1 MRWARFSSV
10 LVGRKAECAAIDQ
23 VLAGARDGSSGVV
36 VLRGAPGIGKS
47 ALLDYA
53 MTNARDFA
61 IARVTGVESEVG
73 LGFAAIHQLVL
84 PFFDHVVELPEPQ
97 RHALESV
104 FGLAHAA
111 APSSLVVFL
120 AVLTLLD
127 HAASE
132 RPILLVIDDAQWLD
146 DESARVLTFVARRLD
161 ADPIAMLFAVRDT
174 GVGLSDLFKPLP
186 QLVVLGLPEDD
197 ARTLLSAVAESAID
211 AKVADRLVEE
221 TEGNPLALTE
231 VVAELTADQLR
242 GDAPLPEPVP
252 VGPSLQDQFAAR
264 ARLLPPA
271 GRTVLLLASA
281 ERLGDAALLHRA
293 ARLLAA
299 PWEEAVTSIEAAG
312 LVTFAPAVRFRHP
325 LIRSAVY
332 YGAPP
337 AERRRAHR
345 ALADALDSDDL
356 DRRAWHLAAAAAA
369 PDEDVA
375 RALELAGERVFHR
388 GGTQAAAEFLL
399 RASELTPDPVRR
411 VDRLLATVRLRAA
424 EGDAARAQP
433 LLDAVLTRV
442 HDGRQRAEA
451 EWTQGLIWLDEGRG
465 RDAQHAL
472 ARAIAPIE
480 EYDGGFALDT
490 LITAEVA
497 AIYAGS
503 SRDDALVEAVAS
515 TALRLLPEGDAATPA
530 ELLVRGIAVRLTDG
544 YAASASMLR
553 SALAGL
559 RQQVE
564 EAGDIATPNAH
575 ECANLLHLLAVD
587 AAAAILDDAAF
598 EAVTRSWVHF
608 GRRTQ
613 TLTTLPIALDTRS
626 VVEIFAARFRAAAS
640 AIAEAEQILTLVGA
654 RGHIGNPGLGELLLH
669 AYRGDEEETR
679 DAAERRAR
687 DARERGSDGDLDH
700 SRYALAVLDLG
711 SGRYATALEHCR
723 GITDHSVPFSTIS
736 LPVLIESAVR
746 CDDLATATTA
756 LDGFSK
762 RAIAS
767 RSHWAEGLLAC
778 MRALLAPGDE
788 AESQYQVALDRLTRC
803 TVAFDLAR
811 AQLLYG
817 EWLRRAR
824 RRREAREPL
833 RAALECFD
841 GIGARAFAERTRRE
855 LAATGEHSR
864 PRSDVTR
871 GLLTGQEAQIARLVA
886 DGCTN
891 SEIASQ
897 LFISLRTVEYHLN
910 KVYRKLGVNTRTQLA
925 RLERAG

>member
-1 MRWARFSSV
+1 
-10 LVGRKAECAAIDQ
+10 
-23 VLAGARDGSSGVV
+23 LAGARNGSSGVI

-53 MTNARDFA
+53 MTNARDLA
-61 IARVTGVESEVG
+61 IARITGVESEVG
-73 LGFAAIHQLVL
+73 LGFAAVHQLVM
-84 PFFDHVVELPEPQ
+84 PFLAHMIELPDPQ

-104 FGLAHAA
+104 FGLTDGA
-111 APSSLVVFL
+111 APSSLAVFV

-127 HAASE
+127 RAARE

-146 DESARVLTFVARRLD
+146 DESARVLTFVARRLH
-161 ADPIAMLFAVRDT
+161 ADPVAMLFAVRDT
-174 GVGLSDLFKPLP
+174 GVGLPDPFKPLP

-197 ARTLLSAVAESAID
+197 ARTLLTSVAGSAID
-211 AKVADRLVEE
+211 TKVADRLVEE

-231 VVAELTADQLR
+231 VVAELTTEQLR

-252 VGPSLQDQFAAR
+252 VGLSLKDQFAAR

-271 GRTVLLLASA
+271 GRTVLLLAAA
-281 ERLGDAALLHRA
+281 ERLGGPALLHRA
-293 ARLLAA
+293 AGLLGA
-299 PWEEAVTSIEAAG
+299 PWEEAVTSIEATG
-312 LVTFAPAVRFRHP
+312 LVTFAPAVHFRHP

-332 YGAPP
+332 YDAPP
-337 AERRRAHR
+337 AERRRVHR
-345 ALADALDSDDL
+345 ALADALDGDDV
-356 DRRAWHLAAAAAA
+356 DRRAWHRAAAAVA

-375 RALELAGERVFHR
+375 RALELAGVRVFHR

-399 RASELTPDPVRR
+399 RASELTPDPARR
-411 VDRLLATVRLRAA
+411 IDRLLATVRLRAA

-433 LLDAVLTRV
+433 LLDAVLTLV
-442 HDGRQRAEA
+442 HDGHQRAEA
-451 EWTQGLIWLDEGRG
+451 EWTQGLIWLEAGRG
-465 RDAQHAL
+465 RDALHAL
-472 ARAIAPIE
+472 AHAVASIE
-480 EYDGGFALDT
+480 VYDGGFVLDA
-490 LITAEVA
+490 LITAEDA

-503 SRDDALVEAVAS
+503 LRDDALVDTIAS
-515 TALRLLPEGDAATPA
+515 TALRLLPERDSATPA
-530 ELLVRGIAVRLTDG
+530 ELLVAGMAVRLRDG
-544 YAASASMLR
+544 HAASAPMLR

-559 RQQVE
+559 RQQVA
-564 EAGDIATPNAH
+564 EAGEIATPSAH
-575 ECANLLHLLAVD
+575 ERANVLHLLAVN
-587 AAAAILDDAAF
+587 AAGALLDDGALD
-598 EAVTRSWVHF
+598 AVTRSWVHF

-626 VVEIFAARFRAAAS
+626 VAEILAARFRAAAS
-640 AIAEAEQILTLVGA
+640 AIAEAEEILSLVGS

-669 AYRGDEEETR
+669 AYRGDEEKTC

-687 DARERGSDGDLDH
+687 DARERGSGVDLDH

-723 GITDHSVPFSTIS
+723 GITDRSVPFSTIA
-736 LPVLIESAVR
+736 LPVLIEAAVR
-746 CDDLATATTA
+746 CDDLATATSA
-756 LDGFSK
+756 LERFSE
-762 RAIAS
+762 RAMAS
-767 RSHWAEGLLAC
+767 RSHWAGGLLAC
-778 MRALLAPGDE
+778 MRALLAAGDE
-788 AESQYQVALDRLTRC
+788 AESQYRVALERLTRC

-833 RAALECFD
+833 RAALACFD

-864 PRSDVTR
+864 PRSDATR
-871 GLLTGQEAQIARLVA
+871 GLLTEQEAQIARLVA

-891 SEIASQ
+891 SEVASQ
-897 LFISLRTVEYHLN
+897 LFISLSTVEYHLN

-925 RLERAG
+925 RLELAG

>member
-1 MRWARFSSV
+1 V
-10 LVGRKAECAAIDQ
+10 LVGRTAECAAIDQ
-23 VLAGARDGSSGVV
+23 ILAGARNGSSGVIV
-36 VLRGAPGIGKS
+36 VRGAPGIGKS

-73 LGFAAIHQLVL
+73 LGYAAIHQLVL
-84 PFFDHVVELPEPQ
+84 PFLDHVVELPDPQ

-104 FGLAHAA
+104 FGLADGA

-127 HAASE
+127 HAARE
-132 RPILLVIDDAQWLD
+132 RPMLLVIDDAQWLD
-146 DESARVLTFVARRLD
+146 DESARVLTFVARRLH
-161 ADPIAMLFAVRDT
+161 ADPVAMLFAVRDT
-174 GVGLSDLFKPLP
+174 GVGHPDVFKRLP

-197 ARTLLSAVAESAID
+197 ARTLLTSVAGSAID
-211 AKVADRLVEE
+211 VKVADRLVEE

-231 VVAELTADQLR
+231 VVAELTAEQLR

-252 VGPSLQDQFAAR
+252 VGLSLPDQFAAR

-281 ERLGDAALLHRA
+281 ERLGDPALLHRA
-293 ARLLAA
+293 ARLLGAT
-299 PWEEAVTSIEAAG
+299 WEEAVTTIEATG

-332 YGAPP
+332 HGALP

-345 ALADALDSDDL
+345 ALAEALDGDDDV

-369 PDEDVA
+369 PDEEVA
-375 RALELAGERVFHR
+375 RALELAGGRVFHR

-433 LLDAVLTRV
+433 LLDSVLTRV
-442 HDGRQRAEA
+442 HDGHQRVEA

-465 RDAQHAL
+465 RDALHAL
-472 ARAIAPIE
+472 ARAVASIE
-480 EYDGGFALDT
+480 EYDGGFALDA
-490 LITAEVA
+490 LITAEDA

-503 SRDDALVEAVAS
+503 LRDDAPVDAIAS
-515 TALRLLPEGDAATPA
+515 TALRLLPEGDCATPA

-544 YAASASMLR
+544 YAASAPMLR

-564 EAGDIATPNAH
+564 ETGNIATPNAH
-575 ECANLLHLLAVD
+575 ERANVLHLLAVS
-587 AAAAILDDAAF
+587 AAAALLDDGALQ
-598 EAVTRSWVHF
+598 AVTRSWVDF

-626 VVEIFAARFRAAAS
+626 VAEILAARFRAAAS
-640 AIAEAEQILTLVGA
+640 AIAEAEEILSLVGS
-654 RGHIGNPGLGELLLH
+654 RGHIGDPGLGELLLH
-669 AYRGDEEETR
+669 AYRGDEEKTR

-687 DARERGSDGDLDH
+687 DARERGSGGDLDH
-700 SRYALAVLDLG
+700 SRYALAILDLG
-711 SGRYATALEHCR
+711 SGRYVTALEHCR
-723 GITDHSVPFSTIS
+723 GITDHSVPFSTIA
-736 LPVLIESAVR
+736 LPVLIEAAVR
-746 CDDLATATTA
+746 CDELATATTA
-756 LDGFSK
+756 LDRFSA

-767 RSHWAEGLLAC
+767 RSNWAEGLLAC
-778 MRALLAPGDE
+778 MRALLAAGDE

-864 PRSDVTR
+864 PRSDATR

>member
-1 MRWARFSSV
+1 M
-10 LVGRKAECAAIDQ
+10 LVGRTAECAAIDR
-23 VLAGARDGSSGVV
+23 VVASARDGSSGVV
-36 VLRGAPGIGKS
+36 VLRGAAGIGKS

-53 MTNARDFA
+53 MTTAPDFT
-61 IARVTGVESEVG
+61 IARVAGVESEVG

-84 PFFDHVVELPEPQ
+84 PFLDHVVELPEPQ
-97 RHALESV
+97 RRALESV
-104 FGLAHAA
+104 FGLADSA
-111 APSSLVVFL
+111 APSPLVVFL

-127 HAASE
+127 HAARE
-132 RPILLVIDDAQWLD
+132 RPMLLVIDDAQWLD
-146 DESARVLTFVARRLD
+146 DESARVLTFVARRLH
-161 ADPIAMLFAVRDT
+161 ADPVAMLFAVRDT
-174 GVGLSDLFKPLP
+174 GVGLLDLFEPLP
-186 QLVVLGLPEDD
+186 QLMVRGLPGDD
-197 ARTLLSAVAESAID
+197 ARTLLTSVAGSAID

-231 VVAELTADQLR
+231 VVDELTAEQLR

-252 VGPSLQDQFAAR
+252 VGLSLQDQFAAR
-264 ARLLPPA
+264 ARALPPA

-281 ERLGDAALLHRA
+281 ERLGDPALLHRA
-293 ARLLAA
+293 AGVLGAQ
-299 PWEEAVTSIEAAG
+299 WEEAVTSIEATG
-312 LVTFAPAVRFRHP
+312 LVTFAPALHFRHP

-337 AERRRAHR
+337 AERRRAHG
-345 ALADALDSDDL
+345 ALADALDGHDL
-356 DRRAWHLAAAAAA
+356 DRCVWHRAAALAA
-369 PDEDVA
+369 PDENVA
-375 RALELAGERVFHR
+375 RALEVAGERVFHR

-399 RASELTPDPVRR
+399 RASELTPDPVLKI
-411 VDRLLATVRLRAA
+411 DRLLATVRLRAA

-451 EWTQGLIWLDEGRG
+451 EWTQGLIRLEEGRG
-465 RDAQHAL
+465 RDALYTL
-472 ARAIAPIE
+472 AGAVASIE
-480 EYDGGFALDT
+480 EYDSGFVLDA
-490 LITAEVA
+490 LITAQDA

-503 SRDDALVEAVAS
+503 LRDDALVDAIAS
-515 TALRLLPEGDAATPA
+515 AALRLLPEGDSATPA

-544 YAASASMLR
+544 CVASAPMLR

-564 EAGDIATPNAH
+564 EVGEVATPSAH
-575 ECANLLHLLAVD
+575 ERANVLHLLAVS
-587 AAAAILDDAAF
+587 AAVAVLDDGAL
-598 EAVTRSWVHF
+598 EAVTRSWIHF
-608 GRRTQ
+608 GRRTR

-626 VVEIFAARFRAAAS
+626 VADILAARFRAAAS
-640 AIAEAEQILTLVGA
+640 AIAEAEEILSLVGS
-654 RGHIGNPGLGELLLH
+654 RGHIGEPGLGELLLH
-669 AYRGDEEETR
+669 AYRGDEERTR
-679 DAAERRAR
+679 DAADRRAR
-687 DARERGSDGDLDH
+687 DARERGSGVDLDH
-700 SRYALAVLDLG
+700 SRYALAILDLG

-723 GITDHSVPFSTIS
+723 GITDHSVPFSTIA
-736 LPVLIESAVR
+736 LPVVIEAAVR
-746 CDDLATATTA
+746 CDDPATATTA
-756 LDGFSK
+756 LERFSQ

-767 RSHWAEGLLAC
+767 GSHWAEGLLAC
-778 MRALLAPGDE
+778 MRALLAADDE
-788 AESQYQVALDRLTRC
+788 AESHYRMALDRLARC

-817 EWLRRAR
+817 EWLRRTR

-841 GIGARAFAERTRRE
+841 RVGARAFAERTRRE

-864 PRSDVTR
+864 PRSDATR
-871 GLLTGQEAQIARLVA
+871 GLLTAQEAQIARLVT

>member
-1 MRWARFSSV
+1 M
-10 LVGRKAECAAIDQ
+10 LVGRTAQCAAIDQ
-23 VLAGARDGSSGVV
+23 VLAGARDGLSGVI
-36 VLRGAPGIGKS
+36 VLRGAAGIGKS

-53 MTNARDFA
+53 MTNARDFT

-84 PFFDHVVELPEPQ
+84 PFLDHGVDLPEPQ
-97 RHALESV
+97 RHALEWV
-104 FGLAHAA
+104 FGLADGT

-127 HAASE
+127 HAARE
-132 RPILLVIDDAQWLD
+132 RPMLLVIDDAQWLD
-146 DESARVLTFVARRLD
+146 DESAHVLTFVARRLH
-161 ADPIAMLFAVRDT
+161 ADPVAMLFAVRDN
-174 GVGLSDLFKPLP
+174 GAGLLDLFKPLP
-186 QLVVLGLPEDD
+186 QLVVRGLPEDD
-197 ARTLLSAVAESAID
+197 ARTLLTSVAGSAID

-231 VVAELTADQLR
+231 VVAELTAEQLR

-252 VGPSLQDQFAAR
+252 VGLSLQAQFAAR
-264 ARLLPPA
+264 ARVLPPA

-281 ERLGDAALLHRA
+281 ERLGDPALLHRA
-293 ARLLAA
+293 AGLLGA
-299 PWEEAVTSIEAAG
+299 PWEEAVTSIEATG
-312 LVTFAPAVRFRHP
+312 LVTFAPALHFRHP

-337 AERRRAHR
+337 AERRRAHG
-345 ALADALDSDDL
+345 ALADALDGDDV
-356 DRRAWHLAAAAAA
+356 DRRAWHRAAAMAA
-369 PDEDVA
+369 PDETVA

-411 VDRLLATVRLRAA
+411 IDRLLATVRLRAA

-433 LLDAVLTRV
+433 LLDAVLTQV
-442 HDGRQRAEA
+442 QDGRQRAEA
-451 EWTQGLIWLDEGRG
+451 EWTQGLIWLEEGRG
-465 RDAQHAL
+465 RDALHPL
-472 ARAIAPIE
+472 ARAVASIE
-480 EYDGGFALDT
+480 DYDSGFALDA
-490 LITAEVA
+490 LITAEDA

-503 SRDDALVEAVAS
+503 LRDDALVDAIAS
-515 TALRLLPEGDAATPA
+515 AALRLLPEGDSATPA
-530 ELLVRGIAVRLTDG
+530 ELLVGGIAVRLRDG
-544 YAASASMLR
+544 YAASAPMLR

-564 EAGDIATPNAH
+564 DAGEVATPSAH
-575 ECANLLHLLAVD
+575 ERANVLHLLAVN
-587 AAAAILDDAAF
+587 AAVAVLDDGAL

-608 GRRTQ
+608 GRRTR

-626 VVEIFAARFRAAAS
+626 VVEILAARFRAAAS
-640 AIAEAEQILTLVGA
+640 AIAEAEEILSLVGS
-654 RGHIGNPGLGELLLH
+654 RGHIGDPGLGELLLL
-669 AYRGDEEETR
+669 AYRGDEEKTC
-679 DAAERRAR
+679 DAAERRAW
-687 DARERGSDGDLDH
+687 DARERGSGIDLDH

-711 SGRYATALEHCR
+711 SGRYASALGHCR
-723 GITDHSVPFSTIS
+723 GITDHSVPFSTIA
-736 LPVLIESAVR
+736 LPVLIEAAVR
-746 CDDLATATTA
+746 CDDLATATAA
-756 LDGFSK
+756 LERFSG

-767 RSHWAEGLLAC
+767 RSLWAEGLLAC
-778 MRALLAPGDE
+778 MRALLAAGDE
-788 AESQYQVALDRLTRC
+788 AESQYRVALDRLGRC
-803 TVAFDLAR
+803 AVAFDLAR

-841 GIGARAFAERTRRE
+841 RVGARAFAERTRRE

-864 PRSDVTR
+864 PRSDATR
-871 GLLTGQEAQIARLVA
+871 GLLTGQEAQVARLVA

>member
-1 MRWARFSSV
+1 M
-10 LVGRKAECAAIDQ
+10 LVGRTAECAAIDL
-23 VLAGARDGSSGVV
+23 VLAGARDGSSGVIV
-36 VLRGAPGIGKS
+36 VRGAAGIGKS

-84 PFFDHVVELPEPQ
+84 PFLDQVVELPEPQ
-97 RHALESV
+97 RRALEWV
-104 FGLAHAA
+104 FGLADGA

-127 HAASE
+127 HAARE
-132 RPILLVIDDAQWLD
+132 RPMLLVVDDAQWLD
-146 DESARVLTFVARRLD
+146 DESARVLTFVARRLH
-161 ADPIAMLFAVRDT
+161 ADPVAMLFAVRDT
-174 GVGLSDLFKPLP
+174 GVGLSGLFKPLP
-186 QLVVLGLPEDD
+186 QLVVFGLPEDD
-197 ARTLLSAVAESAID
+197 ARTLLTSVAGSAID

-231 VVAELTADQLR
+231 VVAELTAEQLR

-252 VGPSLQDQFAAR
+252 VGLSLKDQFAAR

-281 ERLGDAALLHRA
+281 ERLGDPALLHRA
-293 ARLLAA
+293 AGLLGA
-299 PWEEAVTSIEAAG
+299 PWEEAVTSIEATG

-325 LIRSAVY
+325 LVRSAVY
-332 YGAPP
+332 YDAPP

-345 ALADALDSDDL
+345 ALADALDGDDV
-356 DRRAWHLAAAAAA
+356 DRGTWHRAAAAAA
-369 PDEDVA
+369 PDENVA
-375 RALELAGERVFHR
+375 RALELAGVRVFHR

-411 VDRLLATVRLRAA
+411 IDRLLATVRLRAA

-433 LLDAVLTRV
+433 LLDAVLTLV
-442 HDGRQRAEA
+442 HDGHQRVEA
-451 EWTQGLIWLDEGRG
+451 EWTQGLIWLEEGRG
-465 RDAQHAL
+465 RDALRAL
-472 ARAIAPIE
+472 AHAVASIE
-480 EYDGGFALDT
+480 VYDGGFALDA
-490 LITAEVA
+490 LITAEDA

-503 SRDDALVEAVAS
+503 LRDDALVDVIAS
-515 TALRLLPEGDAATPA
+515 TALRLLPEGDSATPA
-530 ELLVRGIAVRLTDG
+530 ELLVGGMAVRLRDG
-544 YAASASMLR
+544 CAASAPMLR
-553 SALAGL
+553 RALAGL
-559 RQQVE
+559 RQQVA
-564 EAGDIATPNAH
+564 EAGEIATPSAH
-575 ECANLLHLLAVD
+575 ERANVLHLLAVS
-587 AAAAILDDAAF
+587 AAVALLDDGAL

-608 GRRTQ
+608 GRRTR

-626 VVEIFAARFRAAAS
+626 VAEILAARFRAAAS
-640 AIAEAEQILTLVGA
+640 AIAEAEEILSLVGS

-669 AYRGDEEETR
+669 AYRGDEEKTC

-687 DARERGSDGDLDH
+687 DARERGSGVDLDH

-711 SGRYATALEHCR
+711 SGRYATALEHCS
-723 GITDHSVPFSTIS
+723 GITDHSVPFSTIA
-736 LPVLIESAVR
+736 LPVLIEAAVR

-756 LDGFSK
+756 LERFSE
-762 RAIAS
+762 RAMAS
-767 RSHWAEGLLAC
+767 RSHWAGGLLAC
-778 MRALLAPGDE
+778 MRALLAVGDE
-788 AESQYQVALDRLTRC
+788 AESQYRVALDRLTRC

-841 GIGARAFAERTRRE
+841 RIGARAFAERTRRE

-864 PRSDVTR
+864 PRSDATR
-871 GLLTGQEAQIARLVA
+871 GLLTGQEAQIARLA
-886 DGCTN
+886 AEGCTN

>member
-1 MRWARFSSV
+1 V
-10 LVGRKAECAAIDQ
+10 LVGRTAECAAIDQ
-23 VLAGARDGSSGVV
+23 VLAGARDGSSGVI

-53 MTNARDFA
+53 MTNAPDFA
-61 IARVTGVESEVG
+61 IAHVTGVESEVG

-84 PFFDHVVELPEPQ
+84 PFMDQVVELPEPQ
-97 RHALESV
+97 RHALDSV
-104 FGLAHAA
+104 FGLADGA

-127 HAASE
+127 HVASE
-132 RPILLVIDDAQWLD
+132 RPMLLVVDDAQWLD
-146 DESARVLTFVARRLD
+146 DESARVLTFVARRLH
-161 ADPIAMLFAVRDT
+161 ADPVAMVFAMRDT
-174 GVGLSDLFKPLP
+174 GAGLPDLFKPLP

-197 ARTLLSAVAESAID
+197 ARTLLTSVASAID

-231 VVAELTADQLR
+231 VVAELTAEQLR

-252 VGPSLQDQFAAR
+252 VGLSLQGHYAAR

-281 ERLGDAALLHRA
+281 ERVGDPALLHRA
-293 ARLLAA
+293 AGLLGA
-299 PWEEAVTSIEAAG
+299 PWEEGVTSIEATG
-312 LVTFAPAVRFRHP
+312 LVTFAPAVQFRHP

-345 ALADALDSDDL
+345 ALADALDSDDDV
-356 DRRAWHLAAAAAA
+356 DRRAWHLGAAVAA

-388 GGTQAAAEFLL
+388 GGTQAAAEFLS
-399 RASELTPDPVRR
+399 RASELTPDPVRK

-442 HDGRQRAEA
+442 HDRRHRAEA
-451 EWTQGLIWLDEGRG
+451 EWTQGLIWLEEGRG
-465 RDAQHAL
+465 RDALHAL
-472 ARAIAPIE
+472 ARAVASIE
-480 EYDGGFALDT
+480 EYDCGFALDA
-490 LITAEVA
+490 LITAEDA

-503 SRDDALVEAVAS
+503 LRDDALVDAIAS
-515 TALRLLPEGDAATPA
+515 TALRLLPEGHSATPA
-530 ELLVRGIAVRLTDG
+530 ELLVGGIAVLLTDG
-544 YAASASMLR
+544 YAASAPMLR

-559 RQQVE
+559 RQQVQ
-564 EAGDIATPNAH
+564 EAGEIATPNAH
-575 ECANLLHLLAVD
+575 ERANVLHLLAVSS
-587 AAAAILDDAAF
+587 AVALLDDGAL
-598 EAVTRSWVHF
+598 EAVTRSWVDF
-608 GRRTQ
+608 GRRTR

-626 VVEIFAARFRAAAS
+626 VAEILAGRFRAAAS
-640 AIAEAEQILTLVGA
+640 AIAEAEQILSLVGA
-654 RGHIGNPGLGELLLH
+654 RGHIGDPGLGELLLH
-669 AYRGDEEETR
+669 AYRGDEEKTC
-679 DAAERRAR
+679 DAAARRAW
-687 DARERGSDGDLDH
+687 DARERGSGVDLDH

-723 GITDHSVPFSTIS
+723 GITDHCVPFSTTV
-736 LPVLIESAVR
+736 LPLLIEAAVR

-756 LDGFSK
+756 LGRFSE

-778 MRALLAPGDE
+778 MRALLAAGDE
-788 AESQYQVALDRLTRC
+788 AESQYRLALDRLTRC

-833 RAALECFD
+833 RAALECFES
-841 GIGARAFAERTRRE
+841 IGARAFAERARRE
-855 LAATGEHSR
+855 LAATGERSR
-864 PRSDVTR
+864 PRSDATR

-886 DGCTN
+886 DGYKN

-897 LFISLRTVEYHLN
+897 LFISLSTVEYHLK